1 MRSGEA
7 RHKKNISNSSSNNL
21 IDGRM
26 DDSELLLPPPLDV
39 GLMLP
44 LILFVTLSYGSCT
57 KLLLCRRCLPACMRP
72 MPVSRATIQVS
83 ARPPLGTV
91 VFYLL
96 FGIGSAMAIDRR
108 GSAAAAVAAA
118 SSPQSTSNNS
128 CIVARTATVEDDR
141 IG

>member
-1 MRSGEA
+1 
-7 RHKKNISNSSSNNL
+7 
-21 IDGRM
+21 
-26 DDSELLLPPPLDV
+26 
-39 GLMLP
+39 
-44 LILFVTLSYGSCT
+44 
-57 KLLLCRRCLPACMRP
+57 MRP